1 MLFYIALAMSLIINL
16 LLIWYVIRLL
26 RKFFFISENL
36 ADLYLSTKA
45 FSVFVSSMYGMDS
58 YYGEPM
64 IQELVVRIREINEE
78 VEVFRDIFEYTIDEE
93 LEEELNGSEEETETR
108 L

>member
-1 MLFYIALAMSLIINL
+1 MLFYTALATSLIINL

-45 FSVFVSSMYGMDS
+45 FSLFVSSMYSMDS

-64 IQELVVRIREINEE
+64 IQELMGRIREVNEE
-78 VEVFRDIFEYTIDEE
+78 VEAFRDIFEYTIDEE
-93 LEEELNGSEEETETR
+93 YEEELNDHEDEAETR
-108 L
+108 I